1 MLELRTRAIRVSM
14 HQVVVEVVDLYA
26 AYEELVACVDMDIEA
41 PSFKVW
47 EPLESMPIQQI
58 LEHIEKQAEL
68 IFDALCAVLETA
80 KLGLV
85 NAAENGE
92 VNTDMNSLDM
102 KGMFDTGAFGE
113 CLASS
118 SH

>member
-1 MLELRTRAIRVSM
+1 M
-14 HQVVVEVVDLYA
+14 HQVVVEVVGLYA
-26 AYEELVACVDMDIEA
+26 AYEELVACVYIDIEA

-47 EPLESMPIQQI
+47 EPLESMPIQQL
-58 LEHIEKQAEL
+58 LEHVERQAEL
-68 IFDALCAVLETA
+68 IIDAFCAVLETA

-92 VNTDMNSLDM
+92 VDTDMNSLDM
-102 KGMFDTGAFGE
+102 KGMFETGALGE